1 MEMEKQD
8 SKWSHFNKSENRKG
22 SKRFSQFSNM
32 VDKCLIKTKSNDEQ
46 ADEEIESSPKS
57 NSGDYEDNQ
66 DSMTKV
72 TGE

>member
-1 MEMEKQD
+1 
-8 SKWSHFNKSENRKG
+8 
-22 SKRFSQFSNM
+22 M